1 MEESV
6 SRDDLWTL
14 VARYAIKSQVLGDW
28 LFAHPFSRL
37 FAYHAHSVREFKN
50 VPVVSMIEQGDRYLV
65 RSPGAQAVVA
75 VEQFLAM
82 NCKFVKIVI
91 LLSNWIDNSYLHTFD
106 QPSWSHFPPVV
117 D

>member
-6 SRDDLWTL
+6 SRDDLLTL
-14 VARYAIKSQVLGDW
+14 VARYTIKSQVLGDW
-28 LFAHPFSRL
+28 FFAHPFSRH
-37 FAYHAHSVREFKN
+37 FAYHANSVWVFKN

-65 RSPGAQAVVA
+65 RSAGAQAVVA

-82 NCKFVKIVI
+82 NCEFVKIAI
-91 LLSNWIDNSYLHTFD
+91 LLINWIDNSCLHTFD
-106 QPSWSHFPPVV
+106 QPSRSHFTPVV